1 MSYLIQQGVE
11 IRVARA
17 ELLADGRKRL
27 TRFLAFPQNSEFPLE
42 LAYAY
47 GDLDP
52 FNGTFPSG
60 WDVLRLVKV
69 EADNSPANNGAGNDP
84 VVQVTYESPGTV
96 TQRDNTGNNG
106 ALLTRTII
114 SFYDTPA
121 TPSGYTLVNT
131 STENVNG
138 YPYKAYTFAKG
149 TGEVARAIDY
159 GQSSDQGTT
168 GVTRTT
174 IRYLVVPG
182 ATVQPTSLAGSV
194 EIARNMEE
202 GDGYRIWTT
211 VWAKGTGLVAQ
222 NISSRQDGL
231 REVTNI
237 ALGTRSAPS
246 GVVIRDDYAERDGFA
261 VYTVTA
267 MQTAAGGSDPTVAT
281 VVFERYVPFTYPGR
295 AKAFEEVYNSRY
307 MMDVFESPPITTLV
321 KATVTVSYTTTNTLG
336 TISDFWNP
344 SEWAT
349 IRAQWIGLGN
359 EPQNLVR
366 ARPGYRSTSATAI
379 TRTSSSTAPNN
390 VSIFGNIVYGNTTA
404 KITCTGGPADPG
416 GSTYTLSAELE
427 PAFTD
432 AAGTKYYRKTLVSAA
447 IPAQAALPV

>member
-1 MSYLIQQGVE
+1 MSWLIQQAIHV
-11 IRVARA
+11 RPAKA
-17 ELLADGRKRL
+17 EKSPDGRKRL
-27 TRFLAFPQNSEFPLE
+27 IRWLSWKQNSESPPE
-42 LAYAY
+42 LQFAY
-47 GDLDP
+47 GDLDLWEA
-52 FNGTFPSG
+52 NAPSG
-60 WDVLRLVKV
+60 WTGLRLAKV
-69 EADNSPANNGAGNDP
+69 ETDYSIANNGAGNDP
-84 VVQVTYESPGTV
+84 VITLTYEGTGTV
-96 TQRDNTGNNG
+96 KQVDETRNNG
-106 ALLTRTII
+106 ALLLTSIT
-114 SFYDTPA
+114 SFYDVPA
-121 TPSGYTLVNT
+121 APSGYTLVGISND
-131 STENVNG
+131 NVSG
-138 YPYKAYTFAKG
+138 FPYKVYQYAKG

-174 IRYLVVPG
+174 IRYLVVPS